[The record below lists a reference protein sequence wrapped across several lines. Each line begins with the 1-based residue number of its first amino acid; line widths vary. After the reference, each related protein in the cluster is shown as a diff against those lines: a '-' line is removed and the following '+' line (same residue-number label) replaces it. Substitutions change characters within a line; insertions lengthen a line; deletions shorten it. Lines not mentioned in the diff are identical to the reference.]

1 MIFFRKQIHFL
12 LVIVSQVGFSGVP
25 DSVTGKDSS
34 LLILRFAGDCLL
46 AEHYEWAVGGDSAF
60 AFDEFDVLR
69 QADIA
74 MVNLECP
81 ITVRGLP
88 QEKPFTF
95 RMNPR
100 FIPALQ
106 VAGIDIVN
114 LANNHI
120 YDYGDIGLFD
130 TISYLD
136 SAGIFHVGAGKDFSA
151 AHEPIVREDTRRTV
165 AFLGYYGGGEAPA
178 AQPDSPGVAYRSLGL
193 IKKDIVKLRKTDS
206 LVYIVVNVHW
216 GIETAEHPEPSQI
229 RFAHGII
236 DAGADAVIGHHPHV
250 LQGIELYRQ
259 GVIAYSLGNFI
270 FGGNSRDTYQTAVFE
285 IRIEPDDVSYDLIPV
300 QVKSW
305 AASPLGGIEADSLRA
320 RVKSLSSIFSR
331 SIFSEKE

>member
-1 MIFFRKQIHFL
+1 L
-12 LVIVSQVGFSGVP
+12 LLFTANLGYGSAP
-25 DSVTGKDSS
+25 DSGAVRDTSR
-34 LLILRFAGDCLL
+34 LRLRFAGDCLL
-46 AEHYEWAVGGDSAF
+46 AEHYESAVGGEVAF
-60 AFDEFDVLR
+60 AFEDFDLLR
-69 QADIA
+69 KADIA

-81 ITVRGLP
+81 ITVRGLL
-88 QEKPFTF
+88 QEKPYTF

-136 SAGIFHVGAGKDFSA
+136 SAGVFHVGAGRDFST
-151 AHEPIVREDTRRTV
+151 AHKPVIRDNPTRTV
-165 AFLGYYGGGEAPA
+165 GFLGYYGGGEAPA
-178 AQPDSPGVAYRSLGL
+178 AQVDSPGVAYRSLRL
-193 IKKDIVKLRKTDS
+193 IESDIENLRKADS

-216 GIETAEHPEPSQI
+216 GVEKAEYPEQSQI

-250 LQGIELYRQ
+250 LQGIELYKQ

-270 FGGNSRDTYQTAVFE
+270 FGGNSRHTYQTAVFE
-285 IRIEPDDVSYDLIPV
+285 ICIDPKSVSYSLIPV
-300 QVKSW
+300 QVRSW
-305 AASPLGGIEADSLRA
+305 SASVLEGVEADSLLA
-320 RVKSLSSIFSR
+320 HLKSLSSIFSR
-331 SIFSEKE
+331 SIF